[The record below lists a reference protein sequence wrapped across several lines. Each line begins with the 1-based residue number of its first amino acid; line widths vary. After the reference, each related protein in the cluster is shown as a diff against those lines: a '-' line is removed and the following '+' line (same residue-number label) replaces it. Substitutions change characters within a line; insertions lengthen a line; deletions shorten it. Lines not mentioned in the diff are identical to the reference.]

1 LELESYQLEI
11 KREKKKIMF
20 EKLFLSIVA
29 MGSYSSPIAGGH
41 TSNTHNKC
49 IIPLVYSSNKDL

>member
-1 LELESYQLEI
+1 LELESYQLE
-11 KREKKKIMF
+11 RKKKRKKTIKMF

-49 IIPLVYSSNKDL
+49 IIPLLVP

>member
-49 IIPLVYSSNKDL
+49 IIPFLVP

>member
-1 LELESYQLEI
+1 
-11 KREKKKIMF
+11 MF

-49 IIPLVYSSNKDL
+49 IIPPSIIVYSWNKDL